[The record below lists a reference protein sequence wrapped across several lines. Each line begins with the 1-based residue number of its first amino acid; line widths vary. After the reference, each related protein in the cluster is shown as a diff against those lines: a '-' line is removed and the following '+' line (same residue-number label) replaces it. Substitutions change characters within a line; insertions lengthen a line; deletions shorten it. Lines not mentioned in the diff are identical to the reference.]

1 MNDIKSILM
10 SKVFSKVS
18 SPQKLN
24 ENSYKD
30 EIKLISA
37 QIACL
42 DTWFQIEEDSDL
54 VEACIYQRES
64 LNARYRYFLKKAKEA
79 EIQISSIVQ

>member
-1 MNDIKSILM
+1 M
-10 SKVFSKVS
+10 SKIFSKS
-18 SPQKLN
+18 SPPQKIDKNL
-24 ENSYKD
+24 YKD

>member
-1 MNDIKSILM
+1 MNDIKNILM
-10 SKVFSKVS
+10 SKIFSKVS
-18 SPQKLN
+18 PPKNLDK
-24 ENSYKD
+24 NSYKD

-42 DTWFQIEEDSDL
+42 DTWFQLEEDSDL

-64 LNARYRYFLKKAKEA
+64 LNARYRYFLKKAKES
-79 EIQISSIVQ
+79 EIQVSSIVQ